1 MVLDKRVLWISSQ
14 EMSDRFGQ
22 IDRERSEAET

>member
-14 EMSDRFGQ
+14 EMSDRFEK
-22 IDRERSEAET
+22 IDRERSEVET